1 MQDNQTRI
9 AFELLYAE
17 NATPVYRFAL
27 RLCGNREDAEDL
39 TIEAFDQAFRN
50 LSLHRGESA
59 QRTWLFAIVVNRWKM
74 RRRKRQIRTDQLDG
88 LADVAASF
96 RFEDF
101 ELAEAISELSD
112 KLREAFLL
120 VKGEGFTHAE
130 AAKVLRVP
138 VGTVYF
144 RVHAAVHQLRSKLG
158 PGQSEEAPAKEAPC
172 KP

>member
-1 MQDNQTRI
+1 MQNDQTRI

-39 TIEAFDQAFRN
+39 TVEAFDHAFRN

-74 RRRKRQIRTDQLDG
+74 LRRKRKVRTDNLDG
-88 LADVAASF
+88 LAEVAASF
-96 RFEDF
+96 RFKDF
-101 ELAEAISELSD
+101 ELVEAISELPD
-112 KLREAFLL
+112 KQREAFLL
-120 VKGEGFTHAE
+120 VKGEGFSHAE

-144 RVHAAVHQLRSKLG
+144 RVHSAVHQLRAKLG
-158 PGQSEEAPAKEAPC
+158 PSRSEEPVKEAPC